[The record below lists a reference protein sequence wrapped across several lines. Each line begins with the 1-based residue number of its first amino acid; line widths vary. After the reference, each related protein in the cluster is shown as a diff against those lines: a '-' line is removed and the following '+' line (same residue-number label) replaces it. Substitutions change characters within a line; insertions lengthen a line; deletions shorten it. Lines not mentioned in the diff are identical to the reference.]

1 MAVLKLDK
9 TDRKL
14 LNLLQQNNQRT
25 TRELA
30 QLLHVSQPTLVRRL
44 RDLRIQGV
52 VSADVS
58 LVDPIS
64 LGLGMYAFL
73 DVSLHDQSDEAA
85 SQFERRIQDEPEVLQ
100 CYFVTGAF
108 DFFLILHVANIE
120 AYYQF
125 IRRVLSASGN
135 VRHFESRYPLK
146 RTKFTNRI
154 AFDERAN
161 QLEVRIPEPPAAK
174 PAGQTAVAAPK
185 SARKRSSR

>member
-14 LNLLQQNNQRT
+14 LNLLQQNNLKT

-44 RDLRIQGV
+44 RELRSQGV

-58 LVDPIS
+58 LVDPIG

-73 DVSLHDQSDEAA
+73 DVSLHDQSEEAA
-85 SQFERRIQDEPEVLQ
+85 SQFEQRIQDEPEVLQ

-135 VRHFESRYPLK
+135 VRHFESRFPLK

-154 AFDERAN
+154 AFDERVP
-161 QLEVRIPEPPAAK
+161 QLEVRVPDPVAK
-174 PAGQTAVAAPK
+174 PAAQTAPAASRTP
-185 SARKRSSR
+185 RKRATR

>member
-30 QLLHVSQPTLVRRL
+30 QLLHISQPTLVRRL
-44 RDLRIQGV
+44 RELRSQGV
-52 VSADVS
+52 VCADVS
-58 LVDPIS
+58 LVDPIR

-73 DVSLHDQSDEAA
+73 DVSLHDQSEEAA
-85 SQFERRIQDEPEVLQ
+85 SQFERRIQEEPEVLQ

-135 VRHFESRYPLK
+135 VRHFESRFPLK

-154 AFDERAN
+154 AFDERAL
-161 QLEVRIPEPPAAK
+161 QIEVRTVEPQESPAA
-174 PAGQTAVAAPK
+174 ASSAAAAP
-185 SARKRSSR
+185 RKRAAR

>member
-14 LNLLQQNNQRT
+14 LNLLQENNQRT

-30 QLLHVSQPTLVRRL
+30 ALLHVSQPTLVRRL
-44 RDLRIQGV
+44 RELRAQGV
-52 VSADVS
+52 IAADVA
-58 LVDPIS
+58 LIDPLG
-64 LGLGMYAFL
+64 LGLGMFAFL
-73 DVSLHDQSDEAA
+73 DVSLHDQSEEAA
-85 SQFERRIQDEPEVLQ
+85 SQFEQRVQDEPEVLQ

-135 VRHFESRYPLK
+135 VRHFESRFPLK

-154 AFDERAN
+154 AFDER
-161 QLEVRIPEPPAAK
+161 LTTLDVRVADASSPAPEPETGPSVRA
-174 PAGQTAVAAPK
+174 
-185 SARKRSSR
+185 ARKRSPR